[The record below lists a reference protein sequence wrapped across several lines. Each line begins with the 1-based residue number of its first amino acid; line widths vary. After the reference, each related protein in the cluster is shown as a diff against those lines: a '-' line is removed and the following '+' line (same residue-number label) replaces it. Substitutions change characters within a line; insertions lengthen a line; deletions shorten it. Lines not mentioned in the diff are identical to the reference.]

1 MQRGQKL
8 PAALNYPCNSLCG
21 KHIHRKTLVS
31 LRKDAAYI
39 IGLFF
44 HKLLSQ
50 GSGTTL
56 YNQPSLSPLFAQKPG
71 ELRTKKGFA

>member
-1 MQRGQKL
+1 M
-8 PAALNYPCNSLCG
+8 
-21 KHIHRKTLVS
+21 S

-44 HKLLSQ
+44 LLLLSQ

-56 YNQPSLSPLFAQKPG
+56 YNQASLSPLFAQKPG